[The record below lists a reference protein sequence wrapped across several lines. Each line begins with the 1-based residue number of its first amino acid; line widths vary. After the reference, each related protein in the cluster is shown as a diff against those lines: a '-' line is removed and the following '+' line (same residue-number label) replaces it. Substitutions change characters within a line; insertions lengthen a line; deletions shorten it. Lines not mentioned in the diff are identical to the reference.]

1 MLKYKVAYITGSR
14 ADYGI
19 VRKYLKYLDQDEDID
34 FSILAT
40 GTHLE
45 PAYGKTIEQIIK
57 DGFFVEKEFPIAVNN
72 QNTSEVIKCMASALT
87 QFGAYFEKVRY
98 NLLIVLGD
106 RYEILAATIAA
117 AMHKIPVL
125 HLHGGEITLGN
136 YDEFI
141 RHSITKMSTYHFTS
155 TNTYRNRV
163 IQLGEAPER
172 VFYLGALGAENCKNI
187 EFELIDERIRQLPPK
202 GYFVVAFHPETLTGV
217 DVLMQAQNI
226 LQVIKNYLL
235 NYEVVFIGVNADTG
249 GNIIKK
255 EWKAFQEE
263 NEGVHYV
270 ENLNVD
276 SYLYLIKNAV
286 MLIGNSSSGIIEAPT
301 LGTYT
306 VNIGDRQKGRVAG
319 RSVLSIPCQKEALS
333 EAIEKIFA
341 SLKKGE
347 TFDNPYYKENAAR
360 NYYKKTKDILDN
372 IMKQPKNFY
381 DIKYE

>member
-187 EFELIDERIRQLPPK
+187 ELELIDERIRQLPPK

-372 IMKQPKNFY
+372 IIKQPKNFY